1 MMLNQKTMT
10 IKLRRI
16 DVCNLLLAC
25 TCAKSN
31 ANDGGEK
38 WQKLHDTLKEQ
49 LEAFDEKAVKDE
61 R

>member
-1 MMLNQKTMT
+1 MT

-16 DVCNLLLAC
+16 DVCDLLLAC
-25 TCAKSN
+25 ACVKSD

-38 WQKLHDTLKEQ
+38 WQKLHDTLKEY

-61 R
+61 H